1 MNYQS
6 IEKILLKRKLPLLEP
21 LFLYEDS
28 LKTDIDNLD
37 SSDLIKSGLH
47 LLNDDLYSSHKLSQN
62 ILSKEGSYLHAIM
75 HRREGDYSNSKY
87 WYSQIDNHPI
97 WKLMSQN
104 FDEWEPFSFIN
115 WCNKASKGENKKPMN
130 WLQNAQFKEISLL
143 LDYVND

>member
-97 WKLMSQN
+97 WKPMAQN
-104 FDEWEPFSFIN
+104 FDEW
-115 WCNKASKGENKKPMN
+115 
-130 WLQNAQFKEISLL
+130 
-143 LDYVND
+143 